1 MTKSEWEEGRD
12 KTVLAKAN
20 IMYKGS
26 DAREYGTHSK
36 AGWHVIELE
45 KKKKK
50 PWAWEMVVLL
60 RKGETGVAEETWRVL
75 HHWLLAQWLLNK
87 YVQIEYIHGWMKYYG
102 QIWKS

>member
-12 KTVLAKAN
+12 KTVLAEAN

-45 KKKKK
+45 KKKKT
-50 PWAWEMVVLL
+50 MSMGNGGVVK
-60 RKGETGVAEETWRVL
+60 KGWNWGCRRNMKSFASLVL
-75 HHWLLAQWLLNK
+75 GTVIAQ
-87 YVQIEYIHGWMKYYG
+87 
-102 QIWKS
+102 